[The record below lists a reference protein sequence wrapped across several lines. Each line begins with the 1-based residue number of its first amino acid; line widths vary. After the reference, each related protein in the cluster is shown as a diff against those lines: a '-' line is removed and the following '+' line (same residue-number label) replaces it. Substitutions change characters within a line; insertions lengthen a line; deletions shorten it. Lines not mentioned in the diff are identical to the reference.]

1 MQPPIAPSQHL
12 LDYLDPDLLAGSA
25 CCGLLGH
32 FCGSIVS
39 PLTPVPVGFM
49 AFSGANLLAGTL
61 NRRNI
66 AWHQYTNVLLL
77 KNKQQ
82 LNNALVE
89 RFEQLSNRLRQ
100 STLKLTE
107 NQKKIENLE
116 KNIENLE
123 KNIKELNKKPMEKL
137 DQLYREQ
144 KEINE
149 SCKKNREEIA
159 ALRELLNKSTLVT
172 DQPAP
177 LNQLPTDTA
186 QQKNK

>member
-1 MQPPIAPSQHL
+1 MQPPPIAPSEHL
-12 LDYLDPDLLAGSA
+12 LDYLDFDLLAGSA
-25 CCGLLGH
+25 CCGVFGQI
-32 FCGSIVS
+32 FGSIVS
-39 PLTPVPVGFM
+39 PITSEPVGFM
-49 AFSGANLLAGTL
+49 TFCGANLLAGTL
-61 NRRNI
+61 NRRSI

-100 STLKLTE
+100 NTLKLTE

-116 KNIENLE
+116 KNI
-123 KNIKELNKKPMEKL
+123 KELNKKPMDKL

-149 SCKKNREEIA
+149 SCKTNREEIA
-159 ALRELLNKSTLVT
+159 ALRELLNKATLVT

>member
-1 MQPPIAPSQHL
+1 MQPAPIAPSKRL
-12 LDYLDPDLLAGSA
+12 LDYIDFDLLAGSA
-25 CCGLLGH
+25 CCGVFGH
-32 FCGSIVS
+32 IFGSIVS
-39 PLTPVPVGFM
+39 PITPLPVGFM
-49 AFSGANLLAGTL
+49 TFSGANLLAGTL

-66 AWHQYTNVLLL
+66 AWHQYTTVLLH

-89 RFEQLSNRLRQ
+89 RFEQLSNKLRQ

-107 NQKKIENLE
+107 IQTKIENLE
-116 KNIENLE
+116 KD
-123 KNIKELNKKPMEKL
+123 IKELNKKPMEKL
-137 DQLYREQ
+137 DQLYRKQ

-159 ALRELLNKSTLVT
+159 ALRELLNQSTLVT
-172 DQPAP
+172 NQPAP
-177 LNQLPTDTA
+177 LNQLPTDIA

>member
-1 MQPPIAPSQHL
+1 MQPTPNAPSKHL
-12 LDYLDPDLLAGSA
+12 LDYIDFDLLAGSA
-25 CCGLLGH
+25 CCGVIGKI
-32 FCGSIVS
+32 FGNTVS
-39 PLTPVPVGFM
+39 PVIPEPVGFM
-49 AFSGANLLAGTL
+49 TFCGANLLAGTL
-61 NRRNI
+61 NRRSI
-66 AWHQYTNVLLL
+66 AWHKYTDALLL

-89 RFEQLSNRLRQ
+89 RFEQLSDRLRQ

-107 NQKKIENLE
+107 NQKKIV
-116 KNIENLE
+116 NLE

-144 KEINE
+144 KEIHE
-149 SCKKNREEIA
+149 SCKTNREEIA